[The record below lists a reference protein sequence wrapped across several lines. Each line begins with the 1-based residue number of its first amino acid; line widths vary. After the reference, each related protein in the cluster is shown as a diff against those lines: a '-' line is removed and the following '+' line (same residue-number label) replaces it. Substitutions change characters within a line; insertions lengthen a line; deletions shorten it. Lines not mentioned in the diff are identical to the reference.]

1 MHERQTE
8 RTIVLNNPNL
18 KLIWS
23 QIQNEANLVI
33 FICIAKVIAEFT
45 DQQTAAIGEIAI
57 EEAP

>member
-23 QIQNEANLVI
+23 QIQNEANLVN